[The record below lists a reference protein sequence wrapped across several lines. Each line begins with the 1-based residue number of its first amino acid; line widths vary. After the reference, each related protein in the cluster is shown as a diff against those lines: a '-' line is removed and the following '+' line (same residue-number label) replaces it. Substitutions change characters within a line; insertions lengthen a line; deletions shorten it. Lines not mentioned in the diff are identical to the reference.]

1 MTTGNHAFETRPE
14 VQILNGADPG
24 ETRIFI
30 NGQEWSQ
37 WTTAIKADVLAND
50 LTTVTISFVAKLVG
64 NSEGVD
70 ISV

>member
-1 MTTGNHAFETRPE
+1 MTIVKNAFETRPE
-14 VQILNGADPG
+14 VQILSGADPG

-37 WTTAIKADVLAND
+37 WTTAIKTDMPIND
-50 LTTVTISFVAKLVG
+50 LTIVTISFVAKLVG
-64 NSEGVD
+64 NSEMVD